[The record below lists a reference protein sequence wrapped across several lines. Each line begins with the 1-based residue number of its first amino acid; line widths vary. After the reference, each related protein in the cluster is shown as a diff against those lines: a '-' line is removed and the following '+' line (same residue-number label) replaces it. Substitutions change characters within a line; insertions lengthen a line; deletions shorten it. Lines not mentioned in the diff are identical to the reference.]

1 MNKLPVRETIASAYR
16 FTFGELGTII
26 GLIWLPMVAIA
37 VLEFLPY
44 GLGDANLSPD
54 QDPNALGAAALRGIM
69 FWLVSV
75 LLYACVSVAVTRQA
89 LGVRK
94 GTAIAH
100 FNVGRTEFRVWGALL
115 LLVAILLTLILGMVL
130 AVITT
135 GAAAQAIGSVVAAGA
150 VVTVVL
156 LAGLCLLLVSMLRLG
171 FLLVPIAVKEEKIGF
186 ERGWL
191 LTRGNFWRIATVLF
205 VVTLPTFAV
214 LTVASSMLM
223 GHDLDA
229 LARVASRLSVPAVL
243 ERYRII
249 VSSHAATLIGVN
261 LIVAPFTFGLTFG
274 AAAAAYKALTAAPSG
289 DTQAP
294 SGDV

>member
-1 MNKLPVRETIASAYR
+1 MSKLPVRETIASAYR

-54 QDPNALGAAALRGIM
+54 QDPNALGAAALRGFV

-75 LLYACVSVAVTRQA
+75 LLYACVNVAVTRQA
-89 LGVRK
+89 LGLRK
-94 GTAIAH
+94 GAALAY
-100 FNVGRTEFRVWGALL
+100 FNVGRAEFRVWGALL
-115 LLVAILLTLILGMVL
+115 LLVAILFTLIFGVVL
-130 AVITT
+130 AVIAA
-135 GAAAQAIGSVVAAGA
+135 GAAAQAVGSAVAAGA
-150 VVTVVL
+150 AVTVVL
-156 LAGLCLLLVSMLRLG
+156 IAGLCLLLVSMLRLG
-171 FLLVPIAVKEEKIGF
+171 FLLVPIAVVEEKISF

-205 VVTLPTFAV
+205 VVTLPTFIV
-214 LTVASSMLM
+214 LTIASSLLM
-223 GHDLDA
+223 GHELDA
-229 LARVASRLSVPAVL
+229 LARVASRLSVPAVM

-261 LIVAPFTFGLTFG
+261 LILAPFTFGLTLG
-274 AAAAAYKALTAAPSG
+274 AAAAGYNALKPNLQTTT
-289 DTQAP
+289 D
-294 SGDV
+294 

>member
-1 MNKLPVRETIASAYR
+1 VNKLSVRETVASAYR
-16 FTFGELGTII
+16 FTFAELGTII

-44 GLGDANLSPD
+44 GLGDATLTPD
-54 QDPNALGAAALRGIM
+54 QDPNAVGAALLRGVV

-75 LLYACVSVAVTRQA
+75 LFYACINVAIVRQA
-89 LGVRK
+89 LGLRK

-100 FNVGRTEFRVWGALL
+100 FILGRVELRVWGALL
-115 LLVAILLTLILGMVL
+115 LLLAIFFALSFGLALALI
-130 AVITT
+130 AA
-135 GAAAQAIGSVVAAGA
+135 GAAAQALGGQVAAALAATA
-150 VVTVVL
+150 VL
-156 LAGLCLLLVSMLRLG
+156 AAGLCVLLVSMLRLG
-171 FLLVPIAVKEEKIGF
+171 FLLVPIAVVEEKISF

-191 LTRGNFWRIATVLF
+191 LTRGNFWRIASVLF

-229 LARVASRLSVPAVL
+229 LARVAQRLSVQAIM

-249 VSSHAATLIGVN
+249 VSSHAAEIIGIN
-261 LIVAPFTFGLTFG
+261 LILAPFTFGLTLG
-274 AAAAAYKALTAAPSG
+274 ACAAGYRALTAPPKLDVSG
-289 DTQAP
+289 HI
-294 SGDV
+294 S

>member
-44 GLGDANLSPD
+44 GLGDANLSAD
-54 QDPNALGAAALRGIM
+54 QDPNALGTAALRGIV

-100 FNVGRTEFRVWGALL
+100 FNLGRTELRVWGALL
-115 LLVAILLTLILGMVL
+115 LLVAILLTLFLGMAL
-130 AVITT
+130 AVITA
-135 GAAAQAIGSVVAAGA
+135 GAAAQAIGSAIAAGA
-150 VVTVVL
+150 VLTVVL

-171 FLLVPIAVKEEKIGF
+171 FLLLPIAIKEEKIGF

-249 VSSHAATLIGVN
+249 VSGHAATLIGIN

-274 AAAAAYKALTAAPSG
+274 AAAAAYKVLAAPPAG
-289 DTQAP
+289 GTQAI

>member
-1 MNKLPVRETIASAYR
+1 MNKLPVRETVASAYR

-54 QDPNALGAAALRGIM
+54 QDPNALGAAALRGIV

-75 LLYACVSVAVTRQA
+75 LLYACVNVAVTRQA
-89 LGVRK
+89 LGLRK
-94 GTAIAH
+94 GPAIAH
-100 FNVGRTEFRVWGALL
+100 FNLGRTEFRVWGALL
-115 LLVAILLTLILGMVL
+115 LLVAILFTLIFGMVL
-130 AVITT
+130 AVIAA
-135 GAAAQAIGSVVAAGA
+135 GAIAQAIGSAVAAGA
-150 VVTVVL
+150 AVTVVL
-156 LAGLCLLLVSMLRLG
+156 IAGFCLLLVSMLRLG
-171 FLLVPIAVKEEKIGF
+171 FLLVPIAVVEEKIGF

-205 VVTLPTFAV
+205 AVTLPTFVV
-214 LTVASSMLM
+214 LTIASSMLM

-229 LARVASRLSVPAVL
+229 LAHVASQLSVQTVL

-249 VSSHAATLIGVN
+249 VSSHAAALIGIN
-261 LIVAPFTFGLTFG
+261 LILVPFTFGLTLG
-274 AAAAAYKALTAAPSG
+274 ACAAGYRALTAASQP
-289 DTQAP
+289 AP
-294 SGDV
+294 SAT